1 MKLSIKG
8 KHQDSKSISEACAQF
23 TMISEEQEKKNAHL
37 SMRNAQLSIQNAQ
50 LTMRI
55 AQLERTVK
63 EKDAEMEVW
72 KTTPGSAWE
81 SYWDNHVVHDTGEE
95 RMKIVLEKSKLAR
108 ERQDLATHVSTLI
121 DELQHYKVK
130 LEKEVPENSQKCDLN
145 EGEVI
150 N

>member
-1 MKLSIKG
+1 
-8 KHQDSKSISEACAQF
+8 
-23 TMISEEQEKKNAHL
+23 
-37 SMRNAQLSIQNAQ
+37 
-50 LTMRI
+50 MRI